1 MGYSAIATEKR
12 RRGIITLLCFICIL
26 VGLRSN
32 AWCRMEALPD
42 AEMAAVVAQ
51 SGVSIVLANV
61 QFDWAAGHVTI
72 YDTDSD
78 RSSDADAGSISFEGI
93 TLLNGVV
100 ETLSAITLDVYTI
113 DDSSNPL
120 DGQTFTVW
128 ESPDLFQ
135 YLNFTI
141 DDLIFCGQSLGQI
154 EIDNYTTP
162 QQYWLTGA
170 HTSGMDFEAGLE
182 MHIDSLSYLFNSD
195 DNAFDLTGI
204 HLAGSFDDM
213 DDFDSTDSTTWDIPP
228 DPSEWS
234 CSGVFSIGDVN
245 GGNPATLD
253 IGTDSGG
260 QTVVQLELPMSGSIR
275 VENLTFG
282 GNDFGPMAIDGIEVH
297 RLTVTLTP

>member
-1 MGYSAIATEKR
+1 MRHHAIATEKSL
-12 RRGIITLLCFICIL
+12 RGIITLLCFSCIL
-26 VGLRSN
+26 VGLRTN

-42 AEMAAVVAQ
+42 AKMAAVVAQ

-100 ETLSAITLDVYTI
+100 ETLSAMTLDVYTI

-135 YLNFTI
+135 YLNFTV
-141 DDLIFCGQSLGQI
+141 DDLIFCGQSIGQL
-154 EIDNYTTP
+154 EIDNFTTP
-162 QQYWLTGA
+162 QQYWTTGA
-170 HTSGMDFEAGLE
+170 HSSGMDFEAGLE
-182 MHIDSLSYLFNSD
+182 MNIDSLSYLFNNND
-195 DNAFDLTGI
+195 DAFELAGI
-204 HLAGSFDDM
+204 HLSE
-213 DDFDSTDSTTWDIPP
+213 SSTWDIST

-234 CSGVFSIGDVN
+234 YSGVFSIGDID
-245 GGNPATLD
+245 GGNPATMD
-253 IGTDSGG
+253 IGTNSGG
-260 QTVVQLELPMSGSIR
+260 QTVVQLELPMSGSIM
-275 VENLTFG
+275 VENLSFG
-282 GNDFGPMAIDGIEVH
+282 SNDFGPMAIDGIEVH